1 MLVLT
6 SANLAP
12 PLVREGLGVSMG
24 GDLGTS
30 TTVMSPLAST
40 VLNRGA
46 SVLTY
51 TGDLDLDHSIAYISV
66 LTNANQ

>member
-1 MLVLT
+1 
-6 SANLAP
+6 
-12 PLVREGLGVSMG
+12 MG
-24 GDLGTS
+24 GDFGTS

-51 TGDLDLDHSIAYISV
+51 TGDIDLDHSIAYISV
-66 LTNANQ
+66 LTNAIKC